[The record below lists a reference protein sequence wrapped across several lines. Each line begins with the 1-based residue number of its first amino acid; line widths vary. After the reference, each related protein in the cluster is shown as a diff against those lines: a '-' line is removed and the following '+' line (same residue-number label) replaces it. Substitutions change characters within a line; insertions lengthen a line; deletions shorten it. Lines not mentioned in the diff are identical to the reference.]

1 MNCDC
6 EDHQMHMC
14 ALKAQGRD
22 DLVKS
27 LSANPTVE
35 CRHCGAKANRIQN
48 ICAAHLGA
56 DAPNIEG
63 GHGTVSLDEVGKP
76 HAGPSTKN
84 TRS

>member
-1 MNCDC
+1 MNCND
-6 EDHQMHMC
+6 ENHQMHMC

-22 DLVKS
+22 DLIRS
-27 LSANPTVE
+27 LAANPTVE
-35 CRHCGAKANRIQN
+35 CRHCGAKANSIKN

-76 HAGPSTKN
+76 HAGPRTKN
-84 TRS
+84 TGS